1 MPADLALELR
11 DIVKT
16 FSGVRALDG
25 ARFDLRPGE
34 VHALVGEN
42 GAGKSTLMNVIA
54 GVHEPD
60 SGQMLLAG
68 RPAHFTSPHHAA
80 RHGIGVVFQELS
92 LVPNLSVAENIFACR
107 QPVWALDLIDWR
119 AMHEQTQQLLALF
132 ELDLPPATLVRDLS
146 MAQRQVV
153 EILKALSHNPRVLI
167 LDEPTSSLTAVETG
181 LLFAHIRRLRQDG
194 VSFIYISHHLAEIF
208 QIADRVTVMRDGR
221 YVETFD
227 IHAVNEELL
236 VRRMVGREL
245 LNVYG
250 RRTVPIGPP
259 CFKVRDASRVGH
271 FENISFTVSRGEILG
286 IAGLVGAGR
295 TELGRALCGI
305 EPLDSGEIVLDGVHL
320 HIRSPQQ
327 AIRSGLGYMTED
339 RKDQG
344 LFLRMS
350 IRDNCAAPSLA
361 AFAGRSGWMDDTKI
375 DEFAEACRDRFNIVA
390 PHTQQR
396 VGNLSGGN
404 QQKVLLSMWMGIG
417 PKVLIVDEPTRGVD
431 IGAKSDIYALLR
443 ELAAAGVGIIM
454 ISSDLQ
460 EILGVSDRVLVMRDG
475 RMVAEFAG
483 SDITARRCRNQD
495 EDNHGDTEARSG
507 TLGEEGF
514 SVSPC
519 LRGEYP
525 SPAGGTVMCRA
536 TEERIIAAA
545 TGVELAGV

>member
-1 MPADLALELR
+1 MPSDLVLELR

-16 FSGVRALDG
+16 FGGVCALDG
-25 ARFDLRPGE
+25 ARLDLRPGE

-54 GVHEPD
+54 GVHRPE
-60 SGQMLLAG
+60 SGQILLDG
-68 RPAHFTSPHHAA
+68 RPVDFTSPHHAA
-80 RHGIGVVFQELS
+80 EHGIGVVFQELS
-92 LVPNLSVAENIFACR
+92 LAPNLSVAENIFANR
-107 QPVWALDLIDWR
+107 QPVWGPDLIDWR
-119 AMHEQTQQLLALF
+119 ALHEQTNQWLALF
-132 ELDLPPATLVRDLS
+132 GLAMSPTTLVRDLS
-146 MAQRQVV
+146 MAHRQVV
-153 EILKALSHNPRVLI
+153 EILKALSHRPRVLI
-167 LDEPTSSLTAVETG
+167 LDEPTSSLTAVETD
-181 LLFAHIRRLRQDG
+181 LLFAHIHRLSQQG

-208 QIADRVTVMRDGR
+208 RVADRVTVMRDGQ

-227 IHAVNEELL
+227 IHAVNEEML

-250 RRTVPIGPP
+250 RRAVPVGAP
-259 CFKVRDASRVGH
+259 CFEARGVSRNHH
-271 FENISFTVSRGEILG
+271 FEDISFTVSRGEILG

-305 EPLDSGEIVLDGVHL
+305 EPLDAGDITLDGVYL
-320 HIRSPQQ
+320 DVRNPQQ
-327 AIRSGLGYMTED
+327 AIRGGLGYMTED

-361 AFAGRSGWMDDTKI
+361 GFSGRTGWMDDTRI
-375 DEFAEACRDRFNIVA
+375 DDFAEACRDRFNIVT

-460 EILGVSDRVLVMRDG
+460 EILGVSDRILVMRDG
-475 RMVAEFAG
+475 RLVAEF
-483 SDITARRCRNQD
+483 T
-495 EDNHGDTEARSG
+495 G
-507 TLGEEGF
+507 TQ
-514 SVSPC
+514 
-519 LRGEYP
+519 
-525 SPAGGTVMCRA
+525 A

-545 TGVELAGV
+545 TGVELRGA